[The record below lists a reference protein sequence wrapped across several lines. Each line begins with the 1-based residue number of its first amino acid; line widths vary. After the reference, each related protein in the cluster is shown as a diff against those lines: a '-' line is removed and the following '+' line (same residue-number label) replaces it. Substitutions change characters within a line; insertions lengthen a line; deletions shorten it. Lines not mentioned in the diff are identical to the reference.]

1 MKKRL
6 FLLLL
11 TLILLIQ
18 FSACAALIEG
28 YELNYRAHE
37 VNPSLEQDGAEYIVV
52 STQEELARSILNMVD
67 EQDESRLFRVLSL
80 GRDAVEDAIR
90 EVSLRPLVAYA
101 VYPIIP
107 LILTESPGL
116 LEMELS
122 ISYRKTAEQ
131 VANVRQVHTAAGAS
145 TLLGQMLREGGTYLA
160 LLCPVNIA
168 NVSFLETIVLDYY
181 YRHPLDTVI
190 LPELAVSFYPST
202 GSGNLRVAAIELAF
216 GVDHESF
223 LQMRSD
229 LRERAEEMVQEI
241 PYDLSLAEQV
251 IWISYALSNQTMR
264 DYDEEIFS
272 VSNTAYGA
280 LVMQLAS
287 SEGFARGLQ
296 ALLSL
301 LDIESFIVRGE
312 LEEEFHVWNLIYIE
326 GYYYHVDI
334 SMLAE
339 LGAQETLFVPDEVM
353 MFGNGYSW
361 DLSEHPRA
369 ESVLRY
375 ADFAQ

>member
-1 MKKRL
+1 MKKHL
-6 FLLLL
+6 FLLLFA
-11 TLILLIQ
+11 LILLL
-18 FSACAALIEG
+18 FFTACAALIEG
-28 YELNYRAHE
+28 YELNYRLHE
-37 VNPSLEQDGAEYIVV
+37 VNPNLGQDGTEYIAV
-52 STQEELARSILNMVD
+52 STREEFARSILNMID
-67 EQDESRLFRVLSL
+67 EQDESRLFRVLNL
-80 GRDAVEDAIR
+80 GRDAVEDVIR
-90 EVSLRPLVAYA
+90 EVSLQPLVAYA
-101 VYPIIP
+101 VDVPIP

-145 TLLGQMLREGGTYLA
+145 TLLGQMLRDGGTYLA

-168 NVSFLETIVLDYY
+168 NVSFLETIVRDYY

-190 LPELAVSFYPST
+190 LPELVVSFYPSS
-202 GSGNLRVAAIELAF
+202 GSGNLRLAAIELVF

-229 LRERAEEMVQEI
+229 LRETAEAMVQEL
-241 PYDLSLAEQV
+241 PYGLSVGEQI
-251 IWISYALSNQTMR
+251 IWLSYALSNQTIQS
-264 DYDEEIFS
+264 DDEEIFS

-280 LVMQLAS
+280 LVTQAAS

-312 LEEEFHVWNLIYIE
+312 LEEELHVWNLIYID
-326 GYYYHVDI
+326 GYYYHMDI

-375 ADFAQ
+375 ADFVQ